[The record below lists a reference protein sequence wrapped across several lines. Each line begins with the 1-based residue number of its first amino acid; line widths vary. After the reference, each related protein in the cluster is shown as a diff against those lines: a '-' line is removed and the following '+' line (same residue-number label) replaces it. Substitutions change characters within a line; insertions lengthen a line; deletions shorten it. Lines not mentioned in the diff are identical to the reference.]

1 MRFYVEEVVS
11 QSQMKFIAQI
21 PHQEFY
27 DGLTQPDLYARL
39 REYIYKHLPVKSKGY
54 IHYLLAEH
62 PAEEFY
68 DVDLKIVEIEHGEWD
83 LTFHVMATATKK
95 DETL

>member
-21 PHQEFY
+21 PHQEFQ

-39 REYIYKHLPVKSKGY
+39 REY

-95 DETL
+95 DKTL